1 LPYHAIDD
9 PAKLRRILEASLL
22 LEADL
27 DLPTLLRH
35 VVEEAQSVTS
45 ARFGALGVL
54 NDDRTGLSEF
64 ITVGL
69 PEEQERRIGSRPT
82 GKGVL
87 GLLINDPH
95 PIRLARLGDHP
106 ASYGFPANHP
116 PMGSFLGVPIVA
128 RDETYGILYLTDKVG
143 WSEFTADDESL
154 VGALA
159 VTAGIAI
166 ENARLHARAQ
176 EVVIYEER
184 DRLARDL
191 HDTVIQ
197 RLFAVGLSLQ
207 SMVGSTRELDTSQR
221 LQQAIEDIDV
231 TIKQVRTTIFE
242 LGESGLDVGLRSRVL
257 SVARELTPVLGFD
270 VGVSFD
276 GPIDTVVS
284 EAVADHLMSTI
295 REALTNIGRHAGAS
309 EASLTLS
316 TSATQCRLE
325 VGDDGVGIDGS
336 RTRPT
341 GLGLNNLRRRAE
353 KLDGTMEILSPRG
366 GGTTLIWQ
374 VPLGE

>member
-1 LPYHAIDD
+1 
-9 PAKLRRILEASLL
+9 
-22 LEADL
+22 
-27 DLPTLLRH
+27 
-35 VVEEAQSVTS
+35 
-45 ARFGALGVL
+45 
-54 NDDRTGLSEF
+54 
-64 ITVGL
+64 
-69 PEEQERRIGSRPT
+69 
-82 GKGVL
+82 
-87 GLLINDPH
+87 
-95 PIRLARLGDHP
+95 
-106 ASYGFPANHP
+106 
-116 PMGSFLGVPIVA
+116 MGSFLGVPIVA